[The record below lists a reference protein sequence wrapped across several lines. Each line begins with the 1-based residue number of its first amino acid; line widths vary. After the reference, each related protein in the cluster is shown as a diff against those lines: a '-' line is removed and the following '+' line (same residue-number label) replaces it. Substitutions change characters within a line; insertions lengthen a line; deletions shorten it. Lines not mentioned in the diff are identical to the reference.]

1 MSTIP
6 AMFVPQLH
14 RKTPTK
20 WDLLGTSAESCHRYL
35 SLLIYRLL
43 ARRRGIKELSGD
55 REMNVQALEDW
66 FTDIVGQ
73 SFGEGLAFGYV
84 PGGQY
89 VDVIYGNAPLGG
101 S

>member
-6 AMFVPQLH
+6 AMFVPQLQ

-20 WDLLGTSAESCHRYL
+20 RDLLGTPAESCHSYL

-55 REMNVQALEDW
+55 LEMNVHTLEDW
-66 FTDIVGQ
+66 LTDIAGKR
-73 SFGEGLAFGYV
+73 SGEGLAFGYV

-89 VDVIYGNAPLGG
+89 VNVIYGNAPIWG

>member
-6 AMFVPQLH
+6 AMFVPQLQ
-14 RKTPTK
+14 RKTPNK
-20 WDLLGTSAESCHRYL
+20 WDLLGTSAESCRRYL

-66 FTDIVGQ
+66 LSDIAGQ
-73 SFGEGLAFGYV
+73 SFGEGLAF
-84 PGGQY
+84 
-89 VDVIYGNAPLGG
+89 
-101 S
+101 